1 MERRRREHIP
11 HYLQDNTTYLKDS
24 HNVLTHMCCI
34 SIRTLFG
41 LSLIYKD
48 SANNDNNKNKTIYR
62 VFILTIFIFLM
73 KYIFVTETWKCYL
86 RTATALIVSFSLVLN
101 KKTETAGIIIIADAL
116 MSIQSRYTGT
126 LFDIPPHYINTDNMA
141 NVN

>member
-1 MERRRREHIP
+1 MERRREHIP
-11 HYLQDNTTYLKDS
+11 HYLQDDTTYLKDG

-48 SANNDNNKNKTIYR
+48 SANSDYNKNKTIYR
-62 VFILTIFIFLM
+62 IFILTIFIFFM

-86 RTATALIVSFSLVLN
+86 RTVTALIVSFSLVLN
-101 KKTETAGIIIIADAL
+101 KKTETAGVIIIADAL

-126 LFDIPPHYINTDNMA
+126 LFSIPPQ
-141 NVN
+141 